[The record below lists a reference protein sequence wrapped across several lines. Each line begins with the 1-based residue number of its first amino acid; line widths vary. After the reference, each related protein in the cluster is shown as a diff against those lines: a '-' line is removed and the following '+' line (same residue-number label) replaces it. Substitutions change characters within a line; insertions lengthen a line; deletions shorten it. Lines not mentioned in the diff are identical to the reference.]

1 MEIPMTS
8 ETEID
13 SALVGVAPENALEA
27 IARGSTDQPRAFLS
41 YAWSGPAQ
49 LARVKAFADRLLAK
63 GIDVLLDIYD
73 NRPGHDL
80 AAFME
85 RTITDDTVGFVL
97 VIADRAYATKAD
109 ARQGGVGTETQLIS
123 QEVYDRIDQEKV
135 VALIFERDDHGRPH
149 LPAYMKSRHYID
161 FTDADAFEA
170 SLDELVRHIY
180 GEPKYVKP
188 AIGRRPNF
196 DSNSSQPHTLIP
208 RTRAGAASSGSLV
221 DAVDDIIDHLHLSR
235 TLAPGESQEI
245 DDFIVE
251 QVEAVQPL
259 MRELFVQL
267 DRTLQSEVTD
277 AKLVDLIDDLL
288 VRAKSQE
295 GPPAGASSWRDA
307 DYEHIGFAVH
317 ELAVTVVALLIKHR
331 RYESVHRLI
340 NHTYFYE
347 DHRWSQRAGT
357 FDDFY
362 SYSQVLD
369 RYRNER
375 LQLRRVSVS
384 ADMHREHAG
393 QFKVVDFSQLIA
405 ADSLLHLL
413 TRFQFP
419 EQERR
424 WWFPKLSVFSSRH
437 GDLVP
442 PLNQMVSRER
452 ADKIAKMFGAD
463 TVAALQT
470 AYADAQARSNDASVR
485 GSWDYNVPTFSNM
498 FPDNIATLP

>member
-1 MEIPMTS
+1 MTS

-13 SALVGVAPENALEA
+13 SALAGDVRQSALAA

-49 LARVKAFADRLLAK
+49 LARVKTFADRLLGN

-85 RTITDDTVGFVL
+85 RTVTDDSVGFVL

-123 QEVYDRIDQEKV
+123 QEVYNRIDQEKF
-135 VALIFERDDHGRPH
+135 VALIFERDEHGHPY

-188 AIGRRPNF
+188 ALGRRPVF

-208 RTRAGAASSGSLV
+208 RTRAGAPTSGSFV
-221 DAVDDIIDHLHLSR
+221 DAVDDFIDHLHASR
-235 TLAPGESQEI
+235 TLAPGEGQEI

-251 QVEAVQPL
+251 QVEAVEPL
-259 MRELFVQL
+259 IRELLVQL
-267 DRTLQSEVTD
+267 DRTMQSDVTD
-277 AKLVDLIDDLL
+277 AKLVDFIDDLL

-295 GPPAGASSWRDA
+295 GPPVGASSWRDA

-317 ELAVTVVALLIKHR
+317 ELAVSVVALLIKHR

-347 DHRWSQRAGT
+347 DHRGSPRAGT

-362 SYSQVLD
+362 SYNEVLD

-384 ADMHREHAG
+384 ADMHREHAAH
-393 QFKVVDFSQLIA
+393 FKVVDFSQLIA
-405 ADSLLHLL
+405 ADSMLHLL

-424 WWFPKLSVFSSRH
+424 WWFPKLSVFRSRH
-437 GDLVP
+437 GDFVA

-452 ADKIAKMFGAD
+452 ADKIAKMFGAEN
-463 TVAALQT
+463 VAALQV
-470 AYADAQARSNDASVR
+470 AYADAEKRSSDGSVR
-485 GSWDYNVPTFSNM
+485 GGWDYNIPTFSNM

>member
-1 MEIPMTS
+1 MEQPMTS
-8 ETEID
+8 ETETD
-13 SALVGVAPENALEA
+13 SALVGDVPQGALDA

-49 LARVKAFADRLLAK
+49 LARVKTFADRLLGN
-63 GIDVLLDIYD
+63 GIDVILDIYD

-85 RTITDDTVGFVL
+85 RTVTDASVGFVL

-135 VALIFERDDHGRPH
+135 VALIFERDEHGHPY

-161 FTDADAFEA
+161 FTDADVFEA

-188 AIGRRPNF
+188 ALGRRPVF
-196 DSNSSQPHTLIP
+196 DSDSSQPYTRIP
-208 RTRAGAASSGSLV
+208 RTRAGAPTSDSVV
-221 DAVDDIIDHLHLSR
+221 DVVDDFIDHLHVSR
-235 TLAPGESQEI
+235 TLAPGEGQEI

-259 MRELFVQL
+259 MRELLSQL
-267 DRTLQSEVTD
+267 DRTMQSDMSD
-277 AKLVDLIDDLL
+277 AKLVDLVDDLL

-307 DYEHIGFAVH
+307 EYEHIGFAVH
-317 ELAVTVVALLIKHR
+317 ELAMSVMALLIKHR

-347 DHRWSQRAGT
+347 DHRGSQRAGA

-362 SYSQVLD
+362 SYNQVLD
-369 RYRNER
+369 RYRNDR

-384 ADMHREHAG
+384 ADMHSEHAAH
-393 QFKVVDFSQLIA
+393 FKVVDFSQLIA

-424 WWFPKLSVFSSRH
+424 WWFPKLSVFSPRH
-437 GDLVP
+437 RESVP

-452 ADKIAKMFGAD
+452 AGKIAKMFGAD
-463 TVAALQT
+463 DVAALQI
-470 AYADAQARSNDASVR
+470 AYADAETRSSNGSVG
-485 GSWDYNVPTFSNM
+485 GSWDYNVPSFSKM